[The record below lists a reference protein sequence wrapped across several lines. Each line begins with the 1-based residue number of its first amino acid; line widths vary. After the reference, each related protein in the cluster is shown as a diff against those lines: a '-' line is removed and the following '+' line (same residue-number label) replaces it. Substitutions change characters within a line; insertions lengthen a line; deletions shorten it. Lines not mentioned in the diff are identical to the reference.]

1 MCWSIDWDHD
11 VLVLI
16 GGALLVLGLIF
27 SSYVHALWQ
36 VVLLYGIIMTLGA
49 NCLGLVVFVPMPSRH
64 FVQNRRIAVAIVQ
77 FANGFARGFSAPLTG
92 VGSAGGSW
100 LAGWSFDLT
109 GSYHLA
115 FWLSIFFYACGSV
128 AFWLLREPAVIRQ

>member
-1 MCWSIDWDHD
+1 MKRSIPKRSRCPTLKLPQSTSSATLSMATGTTRSH
-11 VLVLI
+11 LGEELI
-16 GGALLVLGLIF
+16 DLFI
-27 SSYVHALWQ
+27 
-36 VVLLYGIIMTLGA
+36 YGQL
-49 NCLGLVVFVPMPSRH
+49 
-64 FVQNRRIAVAIVQ
+64 
-77 FANGFARGFSAPLTG
+77 LTG

-115 FWLSIFFYACGSV
+115 FLLSVFFYACGSV